1 MLEGRIALVTG
12 SSRGLGRSIALEL
25 AAQGADVAV
34 HCSCSEDKARSVA
47 ARITAMGRRSV
58 VVKGDTRKP
67 AEVERFV
74 DRVHKELGP
83 TDILV
88 NNAAYALLKPFL
100 EISPGEWQDQLNIK
114 AFGYYLTARAVL
126 PGMLERGRGVIINM
140 LSTVGVRGGEGES
153 GYAATNGAAGAMTRA
168 LASEF
173 GERGIRCCAVQL
185 TWAENAF
192 DPGDPECR
200 TWLERFP
207 LGRVTKLNEVA
218 RTVAF
223 LASDDA
229 GGITGSF
236 VTVDAG
242 FLAR

>member
-1 MLEGRIALVTG
+1 MLEGRVALVTG
-12 SSRGLGRSIALEL
+12 SSRGLGRAIALEL
-25 AAQGADVAV
+25 AQQGADVGV
-34 HCSCSEDKARSVA
+34 HCNRSIDEAQSVA
-47 ARITAMGRRSV
+47 ERITAMGRRTAV
-58 VVKGDTRKP
+58 VQGDTREP
-67 AEVERFV
+67 ADVERFIEE
-74 DRVHKELGP
+74 VHRKLGR

-100 EISPGEWQDQLNIK
+100 EISPTEWRDQVDCK
-114 AFGYYLTARAVL
+114 AYGYYLTTRAVL
-126 PGMLERGRGVIINM
+126 PGMLERRKGVIINI

-153 GYAATNGAAGAMTRA
+153 GYAAANGAAGAMTRS

-173 GERGIRCCAVQL
+173 GEKGIRCCAVQL

-200 TWLERFP
+200 LWLNRFL
-207 LGRVTKLNEVA
+207 LGRVTRLHEIA
-218 RTVAF
+218 GTVAF
-223 LASDDA
+223 LASDSA

-242 FLAR
+242 FMAR